1 MNRETITDYHIALK
15 LDFVNNRRKE
25 RLKDQFQYQLKYV
38 VKLKNLNHPMNSLDR
53 IFWFVS
59 EYTDICNI
67 ESIKIETLIE
77 YLKYHHLEKFKQIN
91 FLQAVKDVKNFL
103 NVRNKYIS
111 TSTLKMDL
119 SIQSY
124 YLWTRI

>member
-1 MNRETITDYHIALK
+1 MNKERVTNYHIASDL
-15 LDFVNNRRKE
+15 VINRRKE
-25 RLKDQFQYQLKYV
+25 RLKSQFQHQLKYK
-38 VKLKNLNHPMNSLDR
+38 VKLTNLEHPRNSLDR
-53 IFWFVS
+53 IFWFVY
-59 EYTDICNI
+59 EYTDICNV
-67 ESIKIETLIE
+67 ESIKSDILIE

-91 FLQAVKDVKNFL
+91 FSQAVKDVKHFL